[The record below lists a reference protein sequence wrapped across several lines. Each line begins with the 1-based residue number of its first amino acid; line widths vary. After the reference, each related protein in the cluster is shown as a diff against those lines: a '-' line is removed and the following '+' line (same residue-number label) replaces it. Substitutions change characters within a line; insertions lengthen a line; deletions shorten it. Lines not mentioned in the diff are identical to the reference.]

1 MGYMAHHVASF
12 IYTDIAFSTCLMI
25 NHNMRILFLGDYSN
39 LHSCLA
45 QRLREEG
52 HDVTVVSDGGRYM
65 ETAYDILLDRTPG
78 KLGAIK
84 YLCHVSRLI
93 PKIKDYD
100 VVQLINPHFLS
111 LRPEKI
117 RYFFDILRKQNRSIF
132 LTLAGNDYYFVKA
145 CLDGEMFKFSE
156 FKRGKEETE
165 YESMTKLG
173 ARWISP
179 GMKEHCD
186 YIYSNIDGAVSILPE
201 YDMAARPYLGDRL
214 AFANIPV
221 NLSSVPF
228 KELDFN
234 RKIQIFI
241 GLRGGMEIQKG
252 TARMLELCRCLEKE
266 NPDKCEVVEARNL
279 PLKEYL
285 ERMSRSHIVLDQ
297 LYSYSPGTNGLQAMA
312 LGKAT
317 GTGAQPEYYEY
328 IHEQDKEAILP
339 LSPLISD
346 DEWMER
352 LRTLIHDPDKMSF
365 MGREGRRIVET
376 YNSDVT
382 VAGKF
387 LKHWHKILK

>member
-1 MGYMAHHVASF
+1 
-12 IYTDIAFSTCLMI
+12 
-25 NHNMRILFLGDYSN
+25 MRILFLGDYSN
-39 LHSCLA
+39 LHACLA
-45 QRLREEG
+45 RQLRQQG
-52 HDVTVVSDGGRYM
+52 HEVTVVSDGGGYM
-65 ETAYDILLDRTPG
+65 QTDYDVLLDRTPG
-78 KLGAIK
+78 KLGAVK
-84 YLCHVSRLI
+84 YLYRVSKLI
-93 PKIKDYD
+93 PSIRDYD

-117 RYFFDILRKQNRSIF
+117 RYFFDILRKQNRSTF
-132 LTLAGNDYYFVKA
+132 LTLAGNDYYFAKA

-156 FKRGKEETE
+156 FMVGKDKTE
-165 YESMTKLG
+165 FESTTNHG
-173 ARWISP
+173 AAWIAP
-179 GMKEHCD
+179 EMKDHCD
-186 YIYSNIDGAVSILPE
+186 YIYSNVDGAVSILPE
-201 YDMAARPYLGDRL
+201 YDMASRPYLGDKL
-214 AFANIPV
+214 AFANIPLD
-221 NLSSVPF
+221 LSSVPF
-228 KELDFN
+228 EELDFS

-252 TARMLELCRCLEKE
+252 TARILAFCRRLEQEM
-266 NPDKCEVVEARNL
+266 PDKCEVVEARNL
-279 PLKEYL
+279 TLNEYL
-285 ERMSRSHIVLDQ
+285 GRMSRSHIVLDQ

-352 LRTLIHDPDKMSF
+352 LRALIHDPDKMSF